1 MKKAKQ
7 TYKDSVF
14 RKLFHDKEKILEL
27 YNALSGRNY
36 SSDTEIQIV
45 TLEDV
50 IFGDRKNDLAFI
62 IDGRL
67 IILIEHQ
74 STINPNMPLRM
85 LVYIAK
91 EYEKFYFSKAI
102 YSKQLVKIPT
112 PELYVFYNGKE
123 DLPLEE
129 NLKLSDAF
137 LEKCATLS
145 VEAVV
150 KVINVNYKQGAEI
163 LERCKVLNEYSR
175 FIYLVRKNWEKTNDL
190 EAAIKQS
197 IDTCIKEGVLRDFLK
212 KNGGDVMSFLY
223 DELSR
228 EECETIREQDGYQKG
243 LSEGIDKGIKQ
254 GIEQGIE
261 QGIAALIELCQDME
275 LSRAETKARI
285 VRKFSLSEEKAES
298 YMQQY
303 WK

>member
-1 MKKAKQ
+1 M
-7 TYKDSVF
+7 D
-14 RKLFHDKEKILEL
+14 
-27 YNALSGRNY
+27 
-36 SSDTEIQIV
+36 
-45 TLEDV
+45 
-50 IFGDRKNDLAFI
+50 
-62 IDGRL
+62 
-67 IILIEHQ
+67 
-74 STINPNMPLRM
+74 
-85 LVYIAK
+85 
-91 EYEKFYFSKAI
+91 
-102 YSKQLVKIPT
+102 
-112 PELYVFYNGKE
+112 
-123 DLPLEE
+123 
-129 NLKLSDAF
+129 LSDSDVVRC
-137 LEKCATLS
+137 CARGLF
-145 VEAVV
+145 V
-150 KVINVNYKQGAEI
+150 KVINVNYKQGAKI

-261 QGIAALIELCQDME
+261 KGIAQGIAALIELCQDME